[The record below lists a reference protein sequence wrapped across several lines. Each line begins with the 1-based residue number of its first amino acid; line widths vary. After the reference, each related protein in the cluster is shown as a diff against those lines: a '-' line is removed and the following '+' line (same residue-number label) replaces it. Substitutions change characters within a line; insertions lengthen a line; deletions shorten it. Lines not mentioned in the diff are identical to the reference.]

1 MLGSIGISTE
11 RPLTIGAV
19 CVGISMVV
27 AVVWEGTVEEALRR
41 QSEAVRSQVADELRK
56 VDTSRKG

>member
-1 MLGSIGISTE
+1 MLGRMGIRTE

-19 CVGISMVV
+19 CVGISVV
-27 AVVWEGTVEEALRR
+27 ATVVWECTVEEALRR
-41 QSEAVRSQVADELRK
+41 QSEAVRSQVADEIAQ